1 MHNFI
6 NVEQN
11 KALPQQQKEK
21 IITKQNISIQNLKIN
36 YKQKIK
42 DIVYNVSLQL
52 EDFLTLFFI

>member
-11 KALPQQQKEK
+11 KALPQQQKEN